1 MRLLNDSSAQDLD
14 ELRSF
19 SQWILDVGNGTVGG
33 DNDGNQEIEIPDDLL
48 IKEAAD
54 PIKEIVN
61 TTYPSFL
68 DNLDNIKYFQDR
80 AILCPTLENVE
91 AINNFMLSLLPGEE
105 VTYLSSDS
113 ICKSDTNVQS
123 LEDVYTPDILNSIRC
138 SGVPNHLL
146 KLKVGAPIMLL
157 RNLDISIGLC
167 NGSRLII
174 TQLGKHVLEA
184 RSISDSN
191 VGQKI
196 FIPRTVLTPSDSSL
210 PFRFQRRQ
218 FPISLCFAMTINK
231 SQGQSLSQV
240 GLYLPKPVFT
250 HGQLYVAISRVKSK
264 KGLKIIICDRDGN
277 INNKTTNVVFKEVF
291 RNLM

>member
-1 MRLLNDSSAQDLD
+1 MSRRSSSLHRSNMQEQNYGPPTNDPHMSSTIERLQRRNYLSSKRGQKFGPPSNDPHMSSTVARLQPRNYL
-14 ELRSF
+14 LSK
-19 SQWILDVGNGTVGG
+19 IDVGNGTVGG
-33 DNDGNQEIEIPDDLL
+33 DNVGNQEIEIPDDLL

-80 AILCPTLENVE
+80 AILCPILENVE

-157 RNLDISIGLC
+157 RNLDRSIGLC

-184 RSISDSN
+184 RSISGSN
-191 VGQKI
+191 VGQEI
-196 FIPRTVLTPSDSSL
+196 FIPRTVLTPSYSSL
-210 PFRFQRRQ
+210 QFRFQRRQ
-218 FPISLCFAMTINK
+218 FPISLCLAMTINK

-240 GLYLPKPVFT
+240 GF
-250 HGQLYVAISRVKSK
+250 
-264 KGLKIIICDRDGN
+264 
-277 INNKTTNVVFKEVF
+277 
-291 RNLM
+291 